1 MEEDNNE
8 VYENSQDEMIECT
21 VENDEDLNNLTHG
34 SDSLLIELVEG
45 YPHIYDNRNP
55 DFKDALK
62 KEEAWNEIATAM
74 EWPGKTILRLFLYL
88 LSK

>member
-1 MEEDNNE
+1 MEEDISDS
-8 VYENSQDEMIECT
+8 YENVHDELIKECHG
-21 VENDEDLNNLTHG
+21 ENEEDLNVLTHG

-55 DFKDALK
+55 EFKDVNK

-74 EWPGKTILRLFLYL
+74 DWPGNFIIQFI
-88 LSK
+88 